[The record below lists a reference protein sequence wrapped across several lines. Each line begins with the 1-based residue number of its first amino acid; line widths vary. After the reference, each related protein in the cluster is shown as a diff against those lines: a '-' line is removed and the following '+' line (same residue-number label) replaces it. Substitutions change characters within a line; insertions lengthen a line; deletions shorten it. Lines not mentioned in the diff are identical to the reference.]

1 MTIDNIFDIVLSVI
15 PVLNRITI
23 YTAIMN
29 PGEKQQIYAKIRTL
43 KPRF

>member
-1 MTIDNIFDIVLSVI
+1 MTTNNIFDIVLSVI

-29 PGEKQQIYAKIRTL
+29 PGEKQEIFAKIRTL
-43 KPRF
+43 KPRL